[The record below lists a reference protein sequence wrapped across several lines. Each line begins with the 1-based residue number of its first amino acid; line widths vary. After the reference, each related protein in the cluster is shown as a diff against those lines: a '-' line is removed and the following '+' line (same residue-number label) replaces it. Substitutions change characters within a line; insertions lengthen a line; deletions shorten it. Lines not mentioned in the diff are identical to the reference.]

1 MVGPGR
7 SGFLIGDIGAIGGG
21 VVADVGR
28 NLPTAAS
35 GVLGVE
41 VMVVTAIRPGWDD
54 ATAR

>member
-1 MVGPGR
+1 VVGPGR
-7 SGFLIGDIGAIGGG
+7 SGFLIGDIGAIDGG